1 MFLFLKIIRLDQLME
16 ILKRDLATDNTRMTR
31 TAQQHM
37 EQFISYIVANKK
49 RSHASARLIKLVA
62 EMMMRNR
69 VQRLAQNKKANDVDM
84 KHSVTKQDVEM
95 FTPAMLD
102 SMISESEYNRVQAM
116 NRRILHCYSFYRV

>member
-1 MFLFLKIIRLDQLME
+1 
-16 ILKRDLATDNTRMTR
+16 
-31 TAQQHM
+31 M

-69 VQRLAQNKKANDVDM
+69 VQRLAQNKKANDDVDM

-102 SMISESEYNRVQAM
+102 SMISERNTIGYKQ
-116 NRRILHCYSFYRV
+116 